1 MKYLIVKLGN
11 NKFAIEMESVVE
23 IIIPGVAGRDNAD
36 KIKSTNKMTYRKSEA
51 DKEGQIPVFN
61 LCGLAQ
67 RFPVSNMDNFKVV
80 VCEWEGELI
89 GLIVDNADEI
99 LKLTGN
105 EIMTASNITPDVN
118 GEIISGYAKEDSG
131 NLYIISLEAM
141 FSLIRAS

>member
-51 DKEGQIPVFN
+51 DKEGQIPVVN

-118 GEIISGYAKEDSG
+118 GEIIYGYAKEDSG
-131 NLYIISLEAM
+131 NLYIIS
-141 FSLIRAS
+141 